1 MTTVWDEDA
10 KSGPLTRHLARI
22 RCEFV
27 TKRCTALTPTSNN
40 FWAPF
45 IAENSPFCSYTARLS
60 GQNAVVTPLI
70 DLAQMK
76 CVWRRLHVTQRYRR
90 IQAGVYHVYNPY

>member
-10 KSGPLTRHLARI
+10 KSGPLTRHLACI
-22 RCEFV
+22 RCAFV
-27 TKRCTALTPTSNN
+27 TKRCTPISNN

-60 GQNAVVTPLI
+60 GQNAVITPVV
-70 DLAQMK
+70 DLAQMT
-76 CVWRRLHVTQRYRR
+76 CVWRRLHVKDL
-90 IQAGVYHVYNPY
+90 